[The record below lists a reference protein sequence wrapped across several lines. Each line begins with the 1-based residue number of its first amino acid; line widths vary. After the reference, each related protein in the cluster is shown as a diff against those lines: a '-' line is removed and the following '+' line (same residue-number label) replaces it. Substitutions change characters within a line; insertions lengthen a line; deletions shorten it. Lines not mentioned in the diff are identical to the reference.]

1 MQTVKICGV
10 PEHFNLPWH
19 FAMEEG
25 AFEARGID
33 LIWTDVPEGTGKMV
47 HLLGSGEMDLA
58 IILTEGI
65 VKSISDGNPSRIVQS
80 YVESPLLW
88 GIHVDGKS
96 SISRVDEL
104 KGKKVAIS
112 RFGSGSHLMAF
123 VHAQNNGWNTST
135 LQFEVVHHLEGA
147 VGALQTA
154 KADYFMWEHF
164 TTKPLVDRGTFK
176 FLGDCPT
183 PWPCFVIA
191 GNLQF
196 LTTNTTL
203 VNHILEVIN
212 NYTSEFKS
220 IPSIDRTFANR
231 YQQQLMDIRKW
242 LSSTFW
248 SQEQLSVEIVARVIE
263 KMDSL
268 DLLGS
273 EKNSS
278 AHLWENP

>member
-147 VGALQTA
+147 VGALQTG

-231 YQQQLMDIRKW
+231 YQQQLTDIRKW